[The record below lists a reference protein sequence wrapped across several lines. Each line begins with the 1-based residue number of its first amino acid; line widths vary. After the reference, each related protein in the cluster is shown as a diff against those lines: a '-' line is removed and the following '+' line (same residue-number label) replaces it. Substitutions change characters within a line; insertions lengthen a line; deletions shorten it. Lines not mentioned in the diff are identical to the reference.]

1 MVQHQFV
8 CGGQRSGKS
17 RYAEATARRWQLVS
31 ADRQLMYV
39 ATALGMDAEMQGRI
53 HRHRMDRGDAFH
65 TIEEPYDLSTVIQ
78 AHSAPHRML
87 LIDCMTLW
95 LTNWL
100 MPADGQEQRA
110 DEWPAQKA
118 AFLAALRHATGPVV
132 MVSNE
137 IGAGVI
143 PLEPQV
149 RRFID
154 ELGRLNQDVAQA
166 CDTITWMVAGQ
177 PFTQKVQPW

>member
-1 MVQHQFV
+1 MMQHQFI

-17 RYAEATARRWQLVS
+17 RYAETMALRWQLVS
-31 ADRQLMYV
+31 AHRGLVYV
-39 ATALGMDAEMQGRI
+39 ATALGLDAEMLGRI
-53 HRHRMDRGDAFH
+53 HRHRTDRGDAFR
-65 TIEEPYDLSTVIQ
+65 TVEEPYDLAQVIR
-78 AHSAPHRML
+78 AHSTSTQMIL
-87 LIDCMTLW
+87 VDCLTLW

-100 MPADGQEQRA
+100 MPVAGQEQRA
-110 DEWPAQKA
+110 ADWPAQKS
-118 AFLAALRHATGPVV
+118 AFLSALRQAPGPVV
-132 MVSNE
+132 IVSNE
-137 IGAGVI
+137 IGSGVI

-149 RRFID
+149 RAFVD